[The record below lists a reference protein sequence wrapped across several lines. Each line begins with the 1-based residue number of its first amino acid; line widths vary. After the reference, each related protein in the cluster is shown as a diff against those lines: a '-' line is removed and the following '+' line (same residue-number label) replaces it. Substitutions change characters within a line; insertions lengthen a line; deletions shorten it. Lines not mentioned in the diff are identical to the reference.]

1 MLSGKEIGN
10 KLRELRGGIPRS
22 EVAKAVGISNS
33 ALQMYECGDRI
44 PRDGIKVAIARYFGV
59 SVGALFFGE

>member
-1 MLSGKEIGN
+1 MLSGQEIGN
-10 KLRELRGGIPRS
+10 KLRALRGNTPRS

-44 PRDGIKVAIARYFGV
+44 PRDGVKEAIARYYGV
-59 SVGALFFGE
+59 SVGALFFDE